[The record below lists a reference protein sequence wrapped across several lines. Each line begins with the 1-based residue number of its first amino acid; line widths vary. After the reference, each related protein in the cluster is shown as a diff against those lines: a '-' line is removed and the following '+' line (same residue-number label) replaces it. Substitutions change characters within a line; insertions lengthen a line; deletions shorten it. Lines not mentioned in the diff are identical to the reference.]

1 MNPAIEFFEQRLRW
15 QTDPADLATARM
27 SGAFTGL
34 VIDVRNTAAWA
45 QGRIPGAVH
54 IPAGELPERVGVLAH
69 DLATPLVVYCWGP
82 GCNGST
88 KAALVLAKLGYR
100 DVRELVGGFEYWARE
115 GFAIEAGAG
124 RYRREVDDLTAPR
137 RITADPC
144 ERV

>member
-1 MNPAIEFFEQRLRW
+1 
-15 QTDPADLATARM
+15 
-27 SGAFTGL
+27 
-34 VIDVRNTAAWA
+34 
-45 QGRIPGAVH
+45 
-54 IPAGELPERVGVLAH
+54 
-69 DLATPLVVYCWGP
+69 VVYCWGP

-115 GFAIEAGAG
+115 GLAIEAGAG